1 MGSPKLTVTSDGR
14 ITSVAYTSETK
25 LPPMILVG
33 INDAMA
39 DVPAEATWLSKTD
52 YKFEHVVEPD
62 EMKSADFIEQV
73 LRWIAARL
81 DAGGATM
88 NADISGPIHGFLRE
102 AWKSQE
108 PIILDW
114 AEDPNGLEEQWAQLY
129 SELFS
134 GINYDGTG
142 VGYKMGEGDDK
153 LWDEYIFSRLQ
164 TEYLEHATVRKTRTE
179 GGKPK
184 IVNVGRSIQSWED
197 PRQRFIDEAEDGA
210 RTWKVNEDPA
220 SPMCCACQYLA
231 TFGLVTRGFR
241 IEYAKKELQY
251 MRGVVGLSAAPA
263 DGFSLFT
270 APGAWFWRDDKP
282 VTNVA
287 AMSKESPPLATGSS
301 YTFHTYHQLANTSVT
316 VKVAQV
322 PGAPSAAKL
331 RLDIETATSKRKD
344 KLKEVVKTIEANEQ
358 TKAASANASTSTV
371 NVSWTGQPGGSHI
384 MQVLR
389 VHKDK
394 TRVQLFDANGGSQSK
409 SAMDAEKDGEGRP
422 LGRGLALEPGLGT
435 NMDSR
440 AYSTIYSLSA
450 APNGVGI
457 PKPAPDLAGQIEL
470 MKKARPIGLARLV
483 LTERRPLNELAPEHV
498 LFVSKLLRT
507 YGDADHQNY
516 TITRYL
522 WSLRNTP
529 GFSSVQPWWFI
540 FMPLGVLARA
550 MWAVGARTMRLSDF
564 MGKHALSAPKESSWF
579 RFASDGGLSV
589 DVNYSEAQILT
600 NIADP
605 SFPGRSKIVRRLK
618 SEPVMPNGARL
629 VAEGMTRVPTA
640 FTQPLPGLPGP
651 RNVVLPVF
659 EKKDG
664 GGIEHK
670 GQTILAWDSVYV
682 RADIQGA
689 ERLRTLTG
697 PLLDYFRDG

>member
-39 DVPAEATWLSKTD
+39 DVPPEATWRSKTD
-52 YKFEHVVEPD
+52 YKFEHAVTPD
-62 EMKSADFIEQV
+62 EMKSADFIEHV
-73 LRWIAARL
+73 LQWIAARL

-142 VGYKMGEGDDK
+142 VAYKMGEGDDK
-153 LWDEYIFSRLQ
+153 LWDEYVFSRLQ
-164 TEYLEHATVRKTRTE
+164 TEYLEHTTVRKIKVE
-179 GGKPK
+179 KGKAK
-184 IVNVGRSIQSWED
+184 VELIGRSIQSWEE
-197 PRQRFIDEAEDGA
+197 PRQRFIDEAEEGERA
-210 RTWKVNEDPA
+210 WKKNEDPA

-287 AMSKESPPLATGSS
+287 AMAKESPPLTPGSA
-301 YTFHTYHQLANTSVT
+301 YTYHKYHQLANTSVA
-316 VKVAQV
+316 VKVVQK
-322 PGAPSAAKL
+322 PGEDRLPAL
-331 RLDIETATSKRKD
+331 RTQIETATSKRKD
-344 KLKEVVKTIEANEQ
+344 KVKEVVATIDADEEAKGKTV
-358 TKAASANASTSTV
+358 TLT
-371 NVSWTGQPGGSHI
+371 VSWTGQPGGSHI

-394 TRVQLFDANGGSQSK
+394 TRVQLFDANGGSQSR
-409 SAMDAEKDGEGRP
+409 SAMEAEKDGEGRP

-435 NMDSR
+435 NMDSM
-440 AYSTIYSLSA
+440 AYSTIYSLGA

-457 PKPAPDLAGQIEL
+457 PKPAPDLAGQVEL

-483 LTERRPLNELAPEHV
+483 LTERQPLNALSPEHV

-550 MWAVGARTMRLSDF
+550 MWAVGARTMKLSEF
-564 MGKHALSAPKESSWF
+564 MAKHAGNAPKESSWF
-579 RFASDGGLSV
+579 RFASDGGLSM

-605 SFPGRSKIVRRLK
+605 SFPGRVKIVRRLK
-618 SEPVMPNGARL
+618 SEPVMPNSARL
-629 VAEGMTRVPTA
+629 VAEGMTRMPAA
-640 FTQPLPGLPGP
+640 FTQPLPGVPGP
-651 RNVVLPVF
+651 RNVILPVF

-670 GQTILAWDSVYV
+670 GQNILAWDYIYV